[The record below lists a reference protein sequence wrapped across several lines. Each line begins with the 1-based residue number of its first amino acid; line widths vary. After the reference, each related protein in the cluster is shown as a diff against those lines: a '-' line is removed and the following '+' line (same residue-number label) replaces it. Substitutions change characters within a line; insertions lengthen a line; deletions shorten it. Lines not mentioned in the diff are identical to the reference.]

1 MTKTTIAKRFGTAM
15 KSYDDHAHAQK
26 HICQTL
32 AKLLASLPALSPS
45 RILEIGAGTGQ
56 LTRQLSPLYGGAIWD
71 ISDLCFVL
79 PHLPKNLSLGTFY
92 QGDFEKSPLQSAK
105 QRYELIVSASTVQW
119 FDDPQGFV
127 TSCHRLLKDGGY
139 LLVSTFSP
147 DNLWQIKTLTGVGLS
162 YPSLDDW
169 RTFLNDFKLLTLY
182 ERPIV
187 LHFDTPKQL
196 LIHLKKTGVTGL
208 GTAWTK
214 SRLTQF
220 YSDYERHRTKNGLA
234 LTYAPIYIL
243 AQKRQQQ

>member
-32 AKLLASLPALSPS
+32 AKLLASVPALSPS

-119 FDDPQGFV
+119 FDNPQGFV
-127 TSCHRLLKDGGY
+127 ATCHQLLKDKGY

-147 DNLWQIKTLTGVGLS
+147 ENLWQLKTLTGVGLS

-169 RTFLNDFKLLTLY
+169 QAWLDGFDVLALEQTPIDLY
-182 ERPIV
+182 
-187 LHFDTPKQL
+187 FDTAKEV

-208 GTAWTK
+208 DTAWTK
-214 SRLTQF
+214 SRLQAF
-220 YSDYERHRTKNGLA
+220 YRDYEHYRTKDGLP